1 MVVSSE
7 ARYATDQ
14 LSHRKDNT
22 LFASIVPHCAETPK
36 QLLVEATTA
45 TDSAQSI
52 RVLTQLLANKGGRD
66 FISRL
71 DRKDGEPCIE
81 ILDRVSPNPHPVSP
95 GLSWLQGL
103 SDHSLSRIERRRFST
118 TLWTLAGTYR
128 RLPNSVVIREKI
140 EVSPEVLAYGGFS
153 DIRMGNYG
161 GNPVAIKTSSVA
173 RSDKLDR
180 VIKVCSTCVSPSRGR
195 LKGLSRD
202 FVDKSSFGTDCLIQT
217 S

>member
-1 MVVSSE
+1 MSE
-7 ARYATDQ
+7 YY
-14 LSHRKDNT
+14 
-22 LFASIVPHCAETPK
+22 P

-45 TDSAQSI
+45 TDSAQSV
-52 RVLTQLLANKGGRD
+52 RVLTEILASEGGRD

-81 ILDRVSPNPHPVSP
+81 ILDRVSPNPYLVPH
-95 GLSWLQGL
+95 GLSWLQAL
-103 SDHSLSRIERRRFST
+103 SDHSLGPVEKRRFCT

-128 RLPNSVVIREKI
+128 RLPSSVVIREKP
-140 EVSPEVLAYGGFS
+140 EVSPKVLARGGFA

-161 GNPVAIKTSSVA
+161 GRRVAVKTSRVRELDDLDQMIMV
-173 RSDKLDR
+173 RSTS
-180 VIKVCSTCVSPSRGR
+180 ISPSSGR

-202 FVDKSSFGTDCLIQT
+202 FVDKSSFGANCLIRT